1 MIVWHQSRRS
11 AAPWVVLPAA
21 LFVYMYMDSAVFTV
35 PSHYGIESGE
45 STVYAL
51 ATIAPAVA
59 ACAAWD
65 AGRMRH
71 IRHML
76 TTSARSRWSLL
87 LFIGTP
93 AAALGAV
100 LLVLAVVMARINTG
114 VFPSGAGW
122 AALAHV
128 IIVSAEWA
136 VIGWFVGG
144 RLPRSIAAPAA
155 AALCWA
161 WLTMPHAMSNAW
173 LRHLGGFIDGTSTI
187 TDVHRPEVYVVPWV
201 FTGCLIAV
209 AWLLTRTGSRRIFL
223 PAGAGAAAAALFVG
237 HAAVG
242 GWGYSNPS
250 TVRAV
255 DSVCSGTA
263 PQICVPPEYRSYLP
277 QIRRS
282 TRGPLNA
289 LVAAGVTQPKRMEIL
304 SPSVKL
310 EPGVWRL
317 HWSLPAV
324 HQQAQYHTAADAMAI
339 SAVEGTAAQQGK
351 ESCGGPSAPELV
363 WATAVAG
370 NNKDEV
376 RAGTDPQ
383 LWGLVDPVFD
393 EPVKQQ
399 SAWFTQ
405 QVLDHACPVQEAR

>member
-1 MIVWHQSRRS
+1 MIIWQQLRRS
-11 AAPWVVLPAA
+11 GAPWVILPAA
-21 LFVYMYMDSAVFTV
+21 LFVYLYMQSAVSTV

-65 AGRMRH
+65 SGRMRH

-76 TTSARSRWSLL
+76 TTSARSRWSLT
-87 LFIGTP
+87 FFNGAP
-93 AAALGAV
+93 SAALVAA
-100 LLVLAVVMARINTG
+100 LLVFAVVLARINTG

-122 AALAHV
+122 TALAHV

-136 VIGWFVGG
+136 VIGWYVGG
-144 RLPRSIAAPAA
+144 RLPKSIAAPAA

-187 TDVHRPEVYVVPWV
+187 TDVHQAEIYFVPWV
-201 FTGCLIAV
+201 FTGCLMAV
-209 AWLLTRTGSRRIFL
+209 AWLLTRTSSLRIFL
-223 PAGAGAAAAALFVG
+223 PAGAGVTAAALLVG
-237 HAAVG
+237 HAAVS
-242 GWGYSNPS
+242 GWGFGNPT

-263 PQICVPPEYRSYLP
+263 PQVCVPPEYRSYIA
-277 QIRRS
+277 QIRNS
-282 TRGPLNA
+282 TRDPLSA

-304 SPSVKL
+304 SPSV
-310 EPGVWRL
+310 EPAPGVWRL

-324 HQQAQYHTAADAMAI
+324 HQQAAYHTAADVMAI
-339 SAVEGTAAQQGK
+339 SAVEGTAAQYGK
-351 ESCGGPSAPELV
+351 QACGGPSAPELV

-370 NNKDEV
+370 NKDEV
-376 RAGTDPQ
+376 RQGTDPQ
-383 LWGLVDPVFD
+383 LWALVGPVLD
-393 EPVKQQ
+393 KPVKQQ

-405 QVLDHACPVQEAR
+405 QILNHACTAQGAQ

>member
-1 MIVWHQSRRS
+1 MIIWHQLRRS
-11 AAPWVVLPAA
+11 AAPWVIVPAA
-21 LFVYMYMDSAVFTV
+21 LFVYLYMQSTVLTV

-45 STVYAL
+45 STIYAL
-51 ATIAPAVA
+51 AAIAPAVA

-65 AGRMRH
+65 SGRLRPV
-71 IRHML
+71 RHML

-87 LFIGTP
+87 LFVATP
-93 AAALGAV
+93 IVALGAA

-122 AALAHV
+122 TALAHMT
-128 IIVSAEWA
+128 IVPAEWA
-136 VIGWFVGG
+136 VIGWYVGG

-161 WLTMPHAMSNAW
+161 WLTMPHAMSHAW

-187 TDVHRPEVYVVPWV
+187 TDVHRPDIYFVPWI

-209 AWLLTRTGSRRIFL
+209 VWLLTRTDSRRIFL
-223 PAGAGAAAAALFVG
+223 PAGAGVAAVALLAG
-237 HAAVG
+237 HAAVS
-242 GWGYSNPS
+242 GWGYGNPS

-263 PQICVPPEYRSYLP
+263 PQICVPPEYRSHIP
-277 QIRRS
+277 QIRHNTQR
-282 TRGPLNA
+282 PLSA

-304 SPSVKL
+304 SPSVKPA
-310 EPGVWRL
+310 PGVWRL

-324 HQQAQYHTAADAMAI
+324 RRQADYHTAADVMAI
-339 SAVEGTAAQQGK
+339 SAVEGTAAQHGK
-351 ESCGGPSAPELV
+351 RSCGGPSAPEVV

-370 NNKDEV
+370 DKDEV
-376 RAGTDPQ
+376 RRRTDPQ
-383 LWGLVDPVFD
+383 LWGLVGPVLD
-393 EPVKQQ
+393 EPAKQQ

-405 QVLDHACPVQEAR
+405 QVLNHACAGQGAR

>member
-1 MIVWHQSRRS
+1 MILWHQLRRS
-11 AAPWVVLPAA
+11 AAPWVILPAA
-21 LFVYMYMDSAVFTV
+21 LFVYLYMQSAVSTV
-35 PSHYGIESGE
+35 PSHYGVESGE
-45 STVYAL
+45 STIYAL

-65 AGRMRH
+65 SGRMRR
-71 IRHML
+71 IRPML
-76 TTSARSRWSLL
+76 TTSARSRWSLT
-87 LFIGTP
+87 LFIGAP
-93 AAALGAV
+93 AAALGAA
-100 LLVLAVVMARINTG
+100 LLVFAVVLARINTG

-122 AALAHV
+122 TALAHM
-128 IIVSAEWA
+128 IIVPTEWA
-136 VIGWFVGG
+136 VIGWYAGG

-187 TDVHRPEVYVVPWV
+187 TDVHRPEIYFVPWI

-209 AWLLTRTGSRRIFL
+209 AWLLTRIGSRRIFF
-223 PAGAGAAAAALFVG
+223 PAGAAVAAAALLVG
-237 HAAVG
+237 HAAVS
-242 GWGYSNPS
+242 GWGFSNPS
-250 TVRAV
+250 RGRAV

-282 TRGPLNA
+282 TRDPLNA

-310 EPGVWRL
+310 APGVWRL
-317 HWSLPAV
+317 HWALPAL
-324 HQQAQYHTAADAMAI
+324 HQQAQYQTAGDVMAI
-339 SAVEGTAAQQGK
+339 SAVEGTAAQHGK
-351 ESCGGPSAPELV
+351 QACGGPSAPELV

-370 NNKDEV
+370 DKDEV
-376 RAGTDPQ
+376 RQITDPQ
-383 LWGLVDPVFD
+383 LWSLVGPVLD
-393 EPVKQQ
+393 KPVKQQ

-405 QVLDHACPVQEAR
+405 QVLNHACPVQGVQ